1 MKLSPLLIVRR
12 LQECFSAAVPGTWDP
27 ALTLGRPVFLDAYEN
42 WPEDHICICEKIP
55 GKLCARALPEHILV
69 LCTGSSPALP
79 PQSSGKVLELSVS
92 CSLPE
97 LFNCLQK
104 LFDDYDNWEEHLNA
118 LTCQDANIQELLDA
132 SFPLFRNPLLLRA
145 ADFSLLA
152 YSSIIDENP
161 KLAHLTDP
169 DASFETLSICKLDPL
184 YLEARS
190 RREPFYFPEYLSG
203 SRELCVNL
211 FQHGTYSHRL
221 ILSEELEPIPE
232 GLGPLLSRLAV
243 YVQTVLGHSE
253 QGNIGS
259 GYSLEHLLSDV
270 ISGRQTNYSLIEN
283 HLSEF
288 GWYASHTYCC
298 MSLKVASLDQQN
310 LTTKYLCSHFEK
322 IVPGSCAFPYLDELV
337 IFVNLTRYDGTVDQM
352 INRIIFFLRDNF
364 LKTGVSNP
372 VQGTLE
378 LQHCYLQ
385 SRIALDTGSKY
396 QTYRWI
402 HKFEDISLKYL
413 LECCTRD
420 LPTHMVCSP
429 KILTLKAYDIKHH
442 SEYCKTLETYLDT
455 HQNAVQ
461 ASQRL
466 FIHRS
471 TFLYRLERIRELINI
486 DFEDTEQLFYLM
498 ISFRLLKLRRG
509 ASSENIELH
518 N

>member
-1 MKLSPLLIVRR
+1 MKLSPLLIVNY
-12 LQECFSAAVPGTWDP
+12 LQSRYSLETDASWDST
-27 ALTLGRPVFLDAYEN
+27 LTLGRPVFLDLAEN
-42 WPEDHICICEKIP
+42 WPENRVCLCGTVP
-55 GKLCARALPEHILV
+55 GHLCTRPLPDHILV
-69 LCTGSSPALP
+69 LYTDASSSLP
-79 PQSSGKVLELSVS
+79 PQSSNKMLELSAS
-92 CSLPE
+92 CGLPE

-104 LFDDYDNWEEHLNA
+104 LFDYFDSWDDRLNS
-118 LTCQDANIQELLDA
+118 LTCHDASIQELLDA
-132 SFPLFRNPLLLRA
+132 SFSVFRNPLLLRA

-152 YSSIIDENP
+152 CSSIIDENP

-169 DASFETLSICKLDPL
+169 DSSFETLSICKLDPL
-184 YLEARS
+184 YLDARNHTA
-190 RREPFYFPEYLSG
+190 PFYFPEYLSG

-211 FQHGTYSHRL
+211 FQHGSYSHRL
-221 ILSEELEPIPE
+221 IVAEELEPIQASAA
-232 GLGPLLSRLAV
+232 PLLEHLSG
-243 YVQTVLGHSE
+243 YIQTILNHSE
-253 QGNIGS
+253 QSSIGA
-259 GYSLEHLLSDV
+259 GYTLEHLLSDI
-270 ISGRQTNYSLIEN
+270 ISEQQANYSLIEN
-283 HLSEF
+283 QLSEF
-288 GWYASHTYCC
+288 GWYSSHNYCC

-310 LTTKYLCSHFEK
+310 LTTKYLCSHVEK
-322 IVPGSCAFPYLDELV
+322 IVPGSCAFPYGDELV
-337 IFVNLTRYDGTVDQM
+337 IFVNLTRYDGTVDQL
-352 INRIIFFLRDNF
+352 INRIVFFLRDNF

-378 LQHCYLQ
+378 LRHCYLQ

-455 HQNAVQ
+455 HLNAVQ

-471 TFLYRLERIRELINI
+471 TFLYRLERIRELISI
-486 DFEDTEQLFYLM
+486 DFEDMEQLFYLM
-498 ISFRLLKLRRG
+498 ISFRLLKLHRG
-509 ASSENIELH
+509 ASSETIELH